1 MLRMDTK
8 RAFHTL
14 QVVAFCTTGIFC
26 APAELVSAAELAKSS
41 VSSDSIAA
49 QQVPDEKSAESVELF
64 DLTAALRRKTQGDKI
79 GSELS
84 RETAADSSPQTGLPL
99 NADQLEKEF
108 VSNTTTQ
115 ADRSAA
121 ETIPAG
127 DIVPVRGNLYSP
139 GVELIPLDIPAEDI
153 APVEEVAA
161 TGSLPW
167 DLPGFDDLPPLD
179 LPEDPTLSQN
189 AEIDLFDVPAAR
201 QEKVPF
207 VFPGRQKCETPLG
220 KPLASLSSD
229 SLFEPLS
236 RIKLSGTSTAPPLT
250 DEPNSV
256 LELPQD
262 DSCAYAKEAYPA
274 VYATEP
280 QFAMCSPY
288 RSPYPFRH
296 NPLYY
301 EDPNLERCG
310 QSWSYLTNAKS
321 VCLFASQIAAWPVHA
336 VIQPRRSHVS
346 ALPSPPSY
354 YRFGVGVYSPFLR
367 KHANNVPKIKATR
380 KIKK

>member
-1 MLRMDTK
+1 MLRMDTQL
-8 RAFHTL
+8 AFHTL
-14 QVVAFCTTGIFC
+14 QVVAFCTIGIFC
-26 APAELVSAAELAKSS
+26 APTELASAAELPNQAPSS
-41 VSSDSIAA
+41 SAIPA
-49 QQVPDEKSAESVELF
+49 QRVPDAEPVESVELF
-64 DLTAALRRKTQGDKI
+64 DLSAALRRKTQSVEVS
-79 GSELS
+79 SECS
-84 RETAADSSPQTGLPL
+84 RETTAVSSQLSGLPL
-99 NADQLEKEF
+99 NADQLENEF
-108 VSNTTTQ
+108 VSNATTQ
-115 ADRSAA
+115 ADRSAIA
-121 ETIPAG
+121 TIPVG

-139 GVELIPLDIPAEDI
+139 GVELIPLDIPTEDV
-153 APVEEVAA
+153 APVEDVAA

-179 LPEDPTLSQN
+179 LPEDPTLVQN
-189 AEIDLFDVPAAR
+189 AEIDRFDVPATR

-207 VFPGRQKCETPLG
+207 VFPGKQVCETPLG
-220 KPLASLSSD
+220 RPLASLSGET
-229 SLFEPLS
+229 LFQPLS
-236 RIKLSGTSTAPPLT
+236 RIKLNGTSTAPPLT

-262 DSCAYAKEAYPA
+262 DSCAYGKEAYPA

-280 QFAMCSPY
+280 QFAMSSPY